1 MTPQLTRH
9 EDIAVLTLGSDE
21 NRFSLDHL
29 DAINARFD
37 APGNAAI
44 QAISGLMWSK

>member
-29 DAINARFD
+29 DAINARLD
-37 APGNAAI
+37 AIEAEMAGTHER
-44 QAISGLMWSK
+44 L